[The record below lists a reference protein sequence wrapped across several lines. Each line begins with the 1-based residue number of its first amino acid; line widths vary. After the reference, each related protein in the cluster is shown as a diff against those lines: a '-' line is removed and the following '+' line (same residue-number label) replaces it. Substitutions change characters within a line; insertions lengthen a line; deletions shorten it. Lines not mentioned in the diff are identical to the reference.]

1 VSKLKFMDSSFL
13 KSLLNNKLM
22 VFLSNFVFQGMRYM
36 TVGELVFKLMFTCV
50 FAIVFYMLLDSF
62 LWAIFLGHVT
72 NFALNGQFF
81 VLARYLFSSDAIST
95 SQLNEFIDIIDKS
108 YKWFGIEDVLIIG
121 SFCRVEMGRTS
132 DLDLRIWHGTDIQ
145 SSTKAYLYAFFLRFI
160 SMFKKFPM
168 DVYCFSSFNFLNK
181 IRADEHPS
189 YFSGVDEY
197 KSRYPMARNV
207 HDVLKD
213 NVERWKC

>member
-1 VSKLKFMDSSFL
+1 MSKLKFKDSSFF
-13 KSLLNNKLM
+13 KSLLNKKYM

-36 TVGELVFKLMFTCV
+36 TIGELIFKVSFTFV
-50 FAIVFYMLLDSF
+50 FAVFFYLVLDSF
-62 LWAIFLGHVT
+62 LLAIFLGHVA

-95 SQLNEFIDIIDKS
+95 DELSEFIDIIDRS
-108 YKWFGIEDVLIIG
+108 YKWFGVEDVLIIG

-132 DLDLRIWHGTDIQ
+132 DLDLRILHNSDIM

-168 DVYCFSSFNFLNK
+168 DVYCFSSLSFLNK
-181 IRADEHPS
+181 IREDEFPS
-189 YFSGVDEY
+189 YFLGVEKY
-197 KSRYPMARNV
+197 RTKYPMARNV
-207 HDVLKD
+207 KLVLKE